1 MPILSRFASSL
12 GFALAVLAFAPVIAQ
27 QSVPTPPASD
37 LTEMVMGAKDAPVTI
52 IEYSSLSCPHCAAF
66 HKDVLPQLKEKY
78 IDKGK
83 VRYIL
88 REFPLNDSAF
98 AGSVVARCVDPSSF
112 FTFIDFLYSKQE
124 DWAFESD
131 VLTPLKNYA
140 KQAGLSEEKFNACLN
155 NQKLAEDV
163 LKVREHGAK
172 LGVNATP
179 SFFVN
184 GELVKGGVTLE
195 KLEAAMKPHLGS
207 S

>member
-1 MPILSRFASSL
+1 MPNLLRIASSCFA
-12 GFALAVLAFAPVIAQ
+12 FALLLVSFSAHAQ
-27 QSVPTPPASD
+27 QNVTKPASD
-37 LTEMVMGAKDAPVTI
+37 LPDMAMGSESAPVTI
-52 IEYSSLSCPHCAAF
+52 IEYSSLSCPHCASF
-66 HKDVLPQLKEKY
+66 HKDVLPALKEKY
-78 IDKGK
+78 IDQGK
-83 VRYIL
+83 VRYIV

-98 AGSVVARCVDPSSF
+98 AGAVIARCVAPESF
-112 FTFIDFLYSKQE
+112 FTFLEFLFQKQE
-124 DWAFESD
+124 DWAFKED
-131 VLTPLKNYA
+131 VLTPLKKYA
-140 KQAGLSEEKFNACLN
+140 KQAGLTEEKFNECLS

-172 LGVNATP
+172 LGVNSTP

>member
-1 MPILSRFASSL
+1 MPFLKRIAA
-12 GFALAVLAFAPVIAQ
+12 GFALALAIAAAPAFAQ
-27 QSVPTPPASD
+27 QNVTKPASD
-37 LTEMVMGAKDAPVTI
+37 LPEKAMGTENAPVTI
-52 IEYSSLSCPHCAAF
+52 IEYSSLSCPHCASF

-83 VRYIL
+83 VRYVL
-88 REFPLNDSAF
+88 REFPLNDAAF
-98 AGSVVARCVDPSSF
+98 AGSVVARCVAPESY
-112 FTFIDFLYSKQE
+112 FTFVDFLFEKQE
-124 DWAFESD
+124 DWAFKED

-140 KQAGLSEEKFNACLN
+140 KQAGLSEEKFNECLN
-155 NQKLAEDV
+155 NNKLAEDV

-172 LGVNATP
+172 LGVNSTP

-195 KLEAAMKPHLGS
+195 KLETAMKPHLGS